1 MADITITDNLSLTE
15 DLKLADDSNLAKAGL
30 TQLVSATTSFVK
42 QLGDNVDKAPFQSA
56 TFGAKIT
63 APSQVIDKV
72 ATLAINA
79 AASGQLDIR
88 TVKDKV
94 LFDDDGFSPTIP
106 ITATDCW
113 VGFELDTNLT
123 TKVSG
128 SANGFGA
135 SLSISSAVSFLTY
148 VVQYPT
154 GGIFPSL
161 KNAITATLNGFS
173 VSASATALRNQAP
186 GTVNVNHLAG
196 TVKVGGSYQF
206 PMSIDAL
213 ASAQLPFNYSVKVA
227 PAVTLKVAGEVAI
240 SGDFVIRCYKV
251 SASEL
256 RLGCYKTKGST
267 LTADFTAGAG
277 IQAKAGQA
285 DLIAAFFG
293 AVLPNADLKK
303 AGITDQ
309 DAAALK
315 AVLKDSIDRSLSIS
329 LNAECSA
336 SRSDEA
342 AIFCT
347 IDLAGGDAAK
357 TDLALAAALAGDW
370 TQLVS
375 LPNVQVARNVLQT
388 TEKHETKLK
397 VNLLGIYNAESVDTF
412 VKSCTIIHDDT
423 GAVTVTDK
431 VTASHISLAS
441 TPLAADPDKLRRA
454 LSQAFLATAT
464 YTAARS
470 GLPQVNTDLSITQSY
485 FRYQASMDRQAMREE
500 LLLGPVLGLFAP
512 GTWDKV
518 MTANRS
524 FTHALIDV
532 TAKYGVDGILSLF
545 FADPKTRVCRSV
557 SELNHI
563 GRQTM
568 AALIDPKEPTSAARL
583 SALSTDTIWAAMDE
597 LGVVRNFSTIPDL
610 QRCTGNE
617 IADIGTD
624 WTDVTWWVASMTRVG
639 PALAQLLTV
648 TGQSKAADPT
658 KDPQFMSAQDKLAQ
672 VLGQVGK
679 NARGTFARGWGIA
692 VMNALSKNGAAL
704 DMTITTH
711 EIPAKHYAKPSLM
724 SQSGSTVGTA
734 AVKA

>member
-1 MADITITDNLSLTE
+1 MADITITDDLSLTE

-42 QLGDNVDKAPFQSA
+42 QLADTVDKAPFQSV
-56 TFGAKIT
+56 TFGAKIA
-63 APSQVIDKV
+63 APSQVLDKV

-79 AASGQLDIR
+79 SASGQLTIR
-88 TVKDKV
+88 TVKDKM
-94 LFDDDGFSPTIP
+94 LFDDDGFSPTVP

-123 TKVSG
+123 TKISG

-135 SLSISSAVSFLTY
+135 SVGISSTVSFLTY
-148 VVQYPT
+148 VVQHPT
-154 GGIFPSL
+154 GGSFPSL
-161 KNAITATLNGFS
+161 KDAITATLNRFS
-173 VSASATALRNQAP
+173 VAASAKALRDQAS
-186 GTVNVNHLAG
+186 GTVNVNHLTG

-206 PMSIDAL
+206 PLSIDAL
-213 ASAQLPFNYSVKVA
+213 ASAQLPFNYSIKVA
-227 PAVTLKVAGEVAI
+227 PEVTLKVAGEVAI

-251 SASEL
+251 SSSEL

-267 LTADFTAGAG
+267 LTVDFTAGAG

-293 AVLPNADLKK
+293 AVLPDADLNK

-315 AVLKDSIDRSLSIS
+315 AALKDSIDRSLSIS

-336 SRSDEA
+336 SNSDEA

-357 TDLALAAALAGDW
+357 TDSALAAALSGDW

-375 LPNVQVARNVLQT
+375 LPNAQVARNVLQT

-397 VNLLGIYNAESVDTF
+397 INLLGIYNAESIDTF

-431 VTASHISLAS
+431 ITASHISLAS

-464 YTAARS
+464 YSAARS
-470 GLPQVNTDLSITQSY
+470 GLPHVSTDLDITQSY
-485 FRYQASMDRQAMREE
+485 FRYQASMDRQALHDE

-518 MTANRS
+518 LTANRS
-524 FTHALIDV
+524 FTHVLIDV
-532 TAKYGVDGILSLF
+532 TAKYGLDGILSLF
-545 FADPKTRVCRSV
+545 FADPKTRICRSA

-563 GRQTM
+563 GRQTL
-568 AALIDPKEPTSAARL
+568 AALIDPTEPTSPARL
-583 SALSTDTIWAAMDE
+583 SVLNNDTIWTAMDE
-597 LGVVRNFSTIPDL
+597 MGVVTNFSTIPHL
-610 QRCTGNE
+610 QHCTTNE

-624 WTDVTWWVASMTRVG
+624 WTDVTWWVDSMTRVG

-658 KDPQFMSAQDKLAQ
+658 KDLQFMSAQGKLAQ

-679 NARGTFARGWGIA
+679 KARGTFAGGWGIG

-704 DMTITTH
+704 DMTVTAH
-711 EIPAKHYAKPSLM
+711 EIPATHYAKPASV
-724 SQSGSTVGTA
+724 SQPASTVGA
-734 AVKA
+734 AAGKG

>member
-1 MADITITDNLSLTE
+1 MADITITDSLSLTE
-15 DLKLADDSNLAKAGL
+15 QLKLAEDSKLAKAGL
-30 TQLVSATTSFVK
+30 TQLVSVTTSFVK
-42 QLGDNVDKAPFQSA
+42 QLGDTVDKAPFQSA

-79 AASGQLDIR
+79 SASGQLTIR
-88 TVKDKV
+88 TVKDKI
-94 LFDDDGFSPTIP
+94 LFDDDGFSPAIP

-123 TKVSG
+123 TKISG
-128 SANGFGA
+128 KADGFGA
-135 SLSISSAVSFLTY
+135 SLSVSSAVSFLTY
-148 VVQYPT
+148 DVQHPT
-154 GGIFPSL
+154 GASFPSL
-161 KNAITATLNGFS
+161 KDAITATLNRFS
-173 VSASATALRNQAP
+173 VAASAQALRNLAL
-186 GTVNVNHLAG
+186 GTVNVNHLVG

-227 PAVTLKVAGEVAI
+227 PEMTLKVAGELAI

-251 SASEL
+251 SPSEL
-256 RLGCYKTKGST
+256 HLGCYKTKGST
-267 LTADFTAGAG
+267 LTVDFTAGAG
-277 IQAKAGQA
+277 IQAKAGQT

-293 AVLPNADLKK
+293 AVFSNADLKK

-315 AVLKDSIDRSLSIS
+315 AVLKDCVDRSLSIS

-336 SRSDEA
+336 SHSDEA

-347 IDLAGGDAAK
+347 VDLAGGDAAK
-357 TDLALAAALAGDW
+357 TDLALAAALSGNW

-375 LPNVQVARNVLQT
+375 LTNVHVARNVLQT

-397 VNLLGIYNAESVDTF
+397 VNLLGIYNAESVDAF
-412 VKSCTIIHDDT
+412 LKSCTIIHDDT

-464 YTAARS
+464 YTAVRS
-470 GLPQVNTDLSITQSY
+470 GLPQVNTELSITQSY
-485 FRYQASMDRQAMREE
+485 FRYQASMDRQAMQDE
-500 LLLGPVLGLFAP
+500 LLLGPALGLFAP

-518 MTANRS
+518 LTANRS
-524 FTHALIDV
+524 FTHAMIDV
-532 TAKYGVDGILSLF
+532 TAKYGLDGISSLF
-545 FADPKTRVCRSV
+545 FADPKTRMSRSA

-563 GRQTM
+563 GRQTV
-568 AALIDPKEPTSAARL
+568 AALIDPAEPTSAARL
-583 SALSTDTIWAAMDE
+583 SALNNDTIWAAMDD
-597 LGVVRNFSTIPDL
+597 LGVVTNFATIPYL
-610 QRCTGNE
+610 QHCTTNE

-624 WTDVTWWVASMTRVG
+624 WTDVTWWVDSMVRVG
-639 PALAQLLTV
+639 PALAQLLKV

-658 KDPQFMSAQDKLAQ
+658 TDPQFMSAQSKLAQ

-679 NARGTFARGWGIA
+679 NAHAAFAGGWGVA
-692 VMNALSKNGAAL
+692 VMNAVSSNRAAL
-704 DMTITTH
+704 DMTVTAHEMPATH
-711 EIPAKHYAKPSLM
+711 YTRPSSISQPA
-724 SQSGSTVGTA
+724 STVGA
-734 AVKA
+734 AAGKG